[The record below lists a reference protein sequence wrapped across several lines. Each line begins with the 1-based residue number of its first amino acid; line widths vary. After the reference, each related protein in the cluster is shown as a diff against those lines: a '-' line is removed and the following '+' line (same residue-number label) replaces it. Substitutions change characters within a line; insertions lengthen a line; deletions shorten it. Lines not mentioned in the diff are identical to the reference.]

1 MIITA
6 RACPVPLRP
15 TGAAPKRKL
24 AWLLVVA
31 AIVAGLVWFMSLY
44 ESIEEP
50 FQDTSATLVNG
61 SH

>member
-1 MIITA
+1 MLPPMA
-6 RACPVPLRP
+6 
-15 TGAAPKRKL
+15 KRKL